1 MSGIRQ
7 PIDVGRKIC
16 ALTAAALTGL
26 AGYVVLTFA
35 TNWGLAVL
43 LWQIHGRWPNSPDIG
58 TMITQMIFGPFVA
71 VPGSLIVGLP
81 VWHWTDHHLPRDRR
95 TAMSLGAVV
104 GATLSVAVLL
114 LGIPSSPSYRFFVA
128 DYPTLGWWLPSISTD
143 AHPGWNF
150 AMDLID
156 LTRFAA
162 AGSLASLVAY
172 RTALSRW

>member
-35 TNWGLAVL
+35 SNWGLAVL
-43 LWQIHGRWPNSPDIG
+43 LWQIHDRWPGGPDIG
-58 TMITQMIFGPFVA
+58 TMMIQMIFGPFVA

-81 VWHWTDHHLPRDRR
+81 VWYWIDRHLPRDRR
-95 TAMSLGAVV
+95 TAISLGAVV
-104 GATLSVAVLL
+104 GAILGVAMLAL
-114 LGIPSSPSYRFFVA
+114 KLPHSPSYRFFGE
-128 DYPTLGWWLPSISTD
+128 DYQTLGWWFASMSAD
-143 AHPGWNF
+143 AHSGWNL

-156 LTRFAA
+156 LSCFVV
-162 AGSLASLVAY
+162 AGSLAARVA
-172 RTALSRW
+172 RRKALGRW